1 MVQISLWVVPPHPT
15 PPPPPP
21 STITH
26 IMYLKCLLHNLCSI
40 NFCFK
45 GCDTTSAY
53 YFPRLCS
60 FWALCLIV
68 SWSIDWFVFVC
79 VSPQWYCRAKFSC
92 TASSL
97 ESYTK
102 HRWRTWDNVWF
113 PGQNI
118 RKTTCKQKW
127 NVLIFQ
133 LSHKNLQWLVRYFRY
148 FKRTPGPETP
158 NLETLI

>member
-1 MVQISLWVVPPHPT
+1 MVQISLRV
-15 PPPPPP
+15 PPP

-60 FWALCLIV
+60 FWALCLNCFM
-68 SWSIDWFVFVC
+68 IDWLVCVCVCLRESAMILQSKVQLHLKAKQSTDDEHWTMC
-79 VSPQWYCRAKFSC
+79 VSP
-92 TASSL
+92 
-97 ESYTK
+97 
-102 HRWRTWDNVWF
+102 N
-113 PGQNI
+113 QNI
-118 RKTTCKQKW
+118 RKTSYKQKE

-133 LSHKNLQWLVRYFRY
+133 LRSINLQLLVWYFRY
-148 FKRTPGPETP
+148 FKKSPHP
-158 NLETLI
+158 